1 VSDDPVCC
9 GEIMTIDSSYD
20 GDDDVYV
27 YVCVVNRRHSTAIE
41 NDDDETWK

>member
-9 GEIMTIDSSYD
+9 GEIMTIDSYD

-27 YVCVVNRRHSTAIE
+27 YVCVVNHKHSTAIE
-41 NDDDETWK
+41 DDDETWK